1 MESAPQEKIK
11 RATGDGGQGRHAVND
26 DYVHFDC
33 REELAEDLFSLPCL
47 VEPNR
52 LM

>member
-1 MESAPQEKIK
+1 MESAPREKK
-11 RATGDGGQGRHAVND
+11 RATGDGGQGRDAAND

-33 REELAEDLFSLPCL
+33 REELAEDFCSLLPCL